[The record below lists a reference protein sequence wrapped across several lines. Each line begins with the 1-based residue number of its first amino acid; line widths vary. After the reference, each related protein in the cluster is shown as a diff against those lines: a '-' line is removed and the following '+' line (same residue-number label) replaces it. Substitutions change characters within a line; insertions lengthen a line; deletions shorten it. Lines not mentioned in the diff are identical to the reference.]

1 MAKHGKK
8 YLEASKLIDANK
20 RYPLAE
26 AVELVK
32 QTSISKFD
40 AQ

>member
-8 YLEASKLIDANK
+8 YVESKKTIDSSKL
-20 RYPLAE
+20 YSVAE

-32 QTSISKFD
+32 KTILYKI
-40 AQ
+40 